1 MADAGHRAVRSN
13 RLFAGRLPRSKTL
26 SVERSRVFEWLVRA
40 GFVARA
46 ITYALIG
53 ALALAIAV
61 GAGTDGTA
69 PNQQGALELIAQAPL
84 GRVALGA
91 IAVGLLA
98 SAMWKLTQG
107 MLGRGPEGGGGTSL
121 FDRVANIGGGLVY
134 VVFFAVTVRALTGDG
149 GNDSGAPRHATAGVL
164 GWPGGPVLVGAA
176 GALLLAISAYQIYD
190 ALSGHFAK
198 QQKSDGMDATERHT
212 FMVIGRIGLTARACV
227 FALVGYFLVRAAI
240 DYKPRTAVGLDG
252 ALARLHHQP
261 LGTVLLGLAAAGL
274 VTFALFSL
282 LEARYRRL

>member
-98 SAMWKLTQG
+98 YAMWKLT
-107 MLGRGPEGGGGTSL
+107 
-121 FDRVANIGGGLVY
+121 
-134 VVFFAVTVRALTGDG
+134 
-149 GNDSGAPRHATAGVL
+149 
-164 GWPGGPVLVGAA
+164 
-176 GALLLAISAYQIYD
+176 
-190 ALSGHFAK
+190 
-198 QQKSDGMDATERHT
+198 
-212 FMVIGRIGLTARACV
+212 
-227 FALVGYFLVRAAI
+227 
-240 DYKPRTAVGLDG
+240 
-252 ALARLHHQP
+252 
-261 LGTVLLGLAAAGL
+261 
-274 VTFALFSL
+274 
-282 LEARYRRL
+282 